1 MGRALKEKA
10 KRKAFRQK
18 EKIRTSNKT
27 SFIIIGTLV
36 LLAIASVFFYHRGNT
51 KPASNVTVNPDTLP
65 GIQLSEAPWQ
75 PELTHLRE
83 RLTIIGLPAMPEEGT
98 AMHAHQH
105 LDLFI
110 KGKTVSVPA
119 LIGINELG
127 RFISPIHTH
136 DTTGEI
142 HIESPTV
149 QTFTLGQYFD
159 IWGVR
164 FTLKCIGSYC
174 DDQQNSIK
182 VFVNGEAAAGDPRS
196 IELRDHQEIVVA
208 YGTSD
213 QLPNPIP
220 SQHQFSPGS

>member
-1 MGRALKEKA
+1 MGKKHKGKDKQKSSRREEEK
-10 KRKAFRQK
+10 R
-18 EKIRTSNKT
+18 SPNKT
-27 SFIIIGTLV
+27 IFIAIGVLV
-36 LLAIASVFFYHRGNT
+36 LSALAFAYFYQRENP
-51 KPASNVTVNPDTLP
+51 KPASTVPVNPDTLP

-75 PELTHLRE
+75 AELAHLRE
-83 RLTIIGLPAMPEEGT
+83 RLKVIGLPALFEEGT
-98 AMHAHQH
+98 TLHAHQH

-110 KGKTVSVPA
+110 KGKTVPVPA
-119 LIGINELG
+119 MIGINVPE
-127 RFISPIHTH
+127 RYITPIHTH

-149 QTFTLGQYFD
+149 EAFTLGQFFD

-164 FTLKCIGSYC
+164 FSSKCIGSYC
-174 DDQQNSIK
+174 EDPQNAIK
-182 VFVNGEAAAGDPRS
+182 VFVNGAAAAGDPRS
-196 IELRDHQEIVVA
+196 IRLADHQEIVIA

>member
-1 MGRALKEKA
+1 MGKKH
-10 KRKAFRQK
+10 KGKDKQK
-18 EKIRTSNKT
+18 PSRREDANRSSNKT
-27 SFIIIGTLV
+27 MFIVIGVLV
-36 LLAIASVFFYHRGNT
+36 LSAIAFAFFYQRGNT
-51 KPASNVTVNPDTLP
+51 KPASTVIVNPDTLP
-65 GIQLSEAPWQ
+65 GIQISEVPWQ
-75 PELTHLRE
+75 PEFNHLRE
-83 RLTIIGLPAMPEEGT
+83 RLTIIGLPALPEEGT
-98 AMHAHQH
+98 TMHAHQH

-119 LIGINELG
+119 FIGINVTAQ
-127 RFISPIHTH
+127 FITPIHTH
-136 DTTGEI
+136 NTSGEI

-149 QTFTLGQYFD
+149 QTFTIGQFFD

-174 DDQQNSIK
+174 EDGQNSIK
-182 VFVNGEAAAGDPRS
+182 VFVNGEPAAGDPRS
-196 IELRDHQEIVVA
+196 IELRDHQEIVIA